1 MQPVL
6 SHIRRI
12 VSKRRAAS
20 ASLQFPSTAS
30 PSIIILGLLYND
42 YCYLAIFLD
51 FFNHYFYHKKG
62 TAGGIGMS
70 INQRLRQVRKHLKMQ
85 QSEFAKR
92 LGLSQTSISWLEQDG
107 NTVSEQTIRLLHLDF
122 HVSEEWLRTGEG
134 PMFSAEDDSPLEKLC
149 REYAVSDCE
158 RKILELYFSFEPK
171 RRKMVC
177 DFVDEFF
184 RKAIE
189 EKQSAQNPSAAKTDE
204 GERKKP
210 EPPPKNPKQS

>member
-1 MQPVL
+1 
-6 SHIRRI
+6 
-12 VSKRRAAS
+12 
-20 ASLQFPSTAS
+20 
-30 PSIIILGLLYND
+30 
-42 YCYLAIFLD
+42 
-51 FFNHYFYHKKG
+51 
-62 TAGGIGMS
+62 MS
-70 INQRLRQVRKHLKMQ
+70 INQRLRQIRKHLKMQ

-92 LGLSQTSISWLEQDG
+92 LGLSQTSVSWLEQEG

>member
-1 MQPVL
+1 
-6 SHIRRI
+6 
-12 VSKRRAAS
+12 
-20 ASLQFPSTAS
+20 
-30 PSIIILGLLYND
+30 
-42 YCYLAIFLD
+42 
-51 FFNHYFYHKKG
+51 
-62 TAGGIGMS
+62 MS
-70 INQRLRQVRKHLKMQ
+70 VNQRLRQVRKHFNMQ
-85 QSEFAKR
+85 QIEFAER
-92 LGLSQTSISWLEQDG
+92 LGLSQAGISWLEKEG
-107 NTVSEQTIRLLHLDF
+107 NAVSEQTIRLLHLDF

>member
-1 MQPVL
+1 M
-6 SHIRRI
+6 
-12 VSKRRAAS
+12 
-20 ASLQFPSTAS
+20 ST
-30 PSIIILGLLYND
+30 
-42 YCYLAIFLD
+42 
-51 FFNHYFYHKKG
+51 
-62 TAGGIGMS
+62 
-70 INQRLRQVRKHLKMQ
+70 NQRLRQVRKHFNMQ
-85 QSEFAKR
+85 QSDLAKR
-92 LGLSQTSISWLEQDG
+92 LGLSQAGVSWLEQDG
-107 NTVSEQTIRLLHLDF
+107 NTVSEQIIRLLHLDF
-122 HVSEEWLRTGEG
+122 HVSEEWLRTGDG

>member
-1 MQPVL
+1 
-6 SHIRRI
+6 
-12 VSKRRAAS
+12 
-20 ASLQFPSTAS
+20 
-30 PSIIILGLLYND
+30 
-42 YCYLAIFLD
+42 
-51 FFNHYFYHKKG
+51 
-62 TAGGIGMS
+62 MS
-70 INQRLRQVRKHLKMQ
+70 INQRFRQVRKHLKMQ

-158 RKILELYFSFEPK
+158 RKILELYFSFDPK

-184 RKAIE
+184 KKAM
-189 EKQSAQNPSAAKTDE
+189 A
-204 GERKKP
+204 ERQAVKP
-210 EPPPKNPKQS
+210 ESEARQ